1 MALVLVFIPRNFGIR
16 AIYAKSVPK
25 KRNTRNFVKNGE
37 IAGKMKENRAG
48 FTDNVFR
55 LLNNIQKT

>member
-1 MALVLVFIPRNFGIR
+1 LIPRNFGIHPL
-16 AIYAKSVPK
+16 YAKSVPK
-25 KRNTRNFVKNGE
+25 KRNTRNFAKNGK
-37 IAGKMKENRAG
+37 IAGEMKENRAG

>member
-1 MALVLVFIPRNFGIR
+1 LL
-16 AIYAKSVPK
+16 
-25 KRNTRNFVKNGE
+25 
-37 IAGKMKENRAG
+37 GKMKENCAG